1 MSIKIFTF
9 NPVQEH
15 TFVLYDDTKECVIVD
30 PGCFFPEEKKELMNF
45 IKDNN
50 LVVKKIINTHLHFD
64 HTFGLNYLADELGFK
79 TEAHQGDEY
88 LLTQLPNQYIAFGF
102 GEYTEPIPQIGKYLT
117 EDDTIRFGNQI
128 LKIFHVP
135 GHSPGSI
142 VFYNEAEKYAVVGD
156 VLFSGSIGRTDL
168 PGGDMNQLL
177 NGIRTK
183 LFSLP
188 DDTVIYPGHGP
199 ATTIGKE
206 KQTNPFF

>member
-30 PGCFFPEEKKELMNF
+30 PGCFFSEEKKELMNF

-88 LLTQLPNQYIAFGF
+88 LLKQLPNQYIAFGF
-102 GEYTEPIPQIGKYLT
+102 GEYTEPIPEIGKYLT
-117 EDDTIRFGNQI
+117 ENDTVEFGNQK

-188 DDTVIYPGHGP
+188 NDTVVYPGHGP